1 MEPIRKISHVKNNT
15 LVLYGLDALND
26 KAVEVVINPLT
37 PEEVKG
43 RPDAVDHFCGI
54 FKNGSSL
61 TESLLE
67 ERKKDL
73 ELEEKNLTR

>member
-26 KAVEVVINPLT
+26 N
-37 PEEVKG
+37 
-43 RPDAVDHFCGI
+43 AVDHFCGI

-61 TESLLE
+61 TEPLLE

-73 ELEEKNLTR
+73 ELEEKFNI

>member
-26 KAVEVVINPLT
+26 KAVEVVINSLT

-54 FKNGSSL
+54 FKGGSSL

-67 ERKKDL
+67 ERKKDF
-73 ELEEKNLTR
+73 ELEEKKI

>member
-1 MEPIRKISHVKNNT
+1 METIRKISHVKNNT
-15 LVLYGLDALND
+15 LILHGLDAFNN
-26 KAVEVVINPLT
+26 KAVEVVINPLA

-61 TESLLE
+61 TEALLE
-67 ERKKDL
+67 ERKKDIA
-73 ELEEKNLTR
+73 LEEKNRTR